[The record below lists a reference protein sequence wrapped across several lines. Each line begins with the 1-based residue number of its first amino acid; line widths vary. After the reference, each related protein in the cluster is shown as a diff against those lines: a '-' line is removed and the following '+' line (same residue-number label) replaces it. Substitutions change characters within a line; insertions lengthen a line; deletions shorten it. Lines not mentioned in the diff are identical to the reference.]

1 MKNIIIFLLVLLP
14 CSLFSQTLTDTLWSV
29 ASIDGTISYRPAIN
43 LYHLVTS
50 GAAMTIGD
58 GYDVFNEAEYYARGY
73 LSFRLT
79 DLSHLDS
86 LSVLQAV
93 VGVYQFDCFGNNQ
106 QGVYPIW
113 NVAGGDT
120 HFCVLDHINY
130 GNSLDLGDW
139 TAGDPGDPQTLQT
152 NIGIISDNAVVEYK
166 TLDVTKQ
173 VRNDIANERT
183 YSQYRMRFTIDRD
196 FDLLGDFLGMVS
208 GNAAFSPRPYLAV
221 LYDTSSMAIN
231 NPDPAI
237 SGFMLKQNY
246 PNPFNSVTTIR
257 YSIPKTGHV
266 ELTVFDVLGHKIETL
281 VNITQIPGNYTIS
294 FDASNLPSGVY
305 YYRLQFGQQSITQK
319 MLLIR

>member
-1 MKNIIIFLLVLLP
+1 MKRAIIIFCVLLP
-14 CSLFSQTLTDTLWSV
+14 AILSAQALTDTLWSV
-29 ASIDGTISYRPAIN
+29 ASMDGTISYRPAIN

-58 GYDVFNEAEYYARGY
+58 GYDAFNGAEYYARGY

-79 DLSHLDS
+79 ELSHLDS
-86 LSVLQAV
+86 LSVLKAV
-93 VGVYQFDCFGNNQ
+93 VGVYQFDSFGNSQ

-120 HFCVLDHINY
+120 HFCVLDHIDY
-130 GNSLDLGDW
+130 GASLDLGDW

-166 TLDVTKQ
+166 TLDVTGQ

-196 FDLLGDFLGMVS
+196 FDLLGDFLSMVS

-221 LYDTSSMAIN
+221 LYDTSSMAIDYTL
-231 NPDPAI
+231 PVV
-237 SGFMLKQNY
+237 SGFILEQNY
-246 PNPFNSVTTIR
+246 PNPFNPVTTIR
-257 YSIPKTGHV
+257 YSIPKTGYV
-266 ELTVFDVLGHKIETL
+266 ELTVFNALGHKIETL
-281 VNITQIPGNYTIS
+281 INNVQTFGDYSVDFN
-294 FDASNLPSGVY
+294 ASHLSSGVY
-305 YYRLQFGQQSITQK
+305 YYRLKFEQHSLTKK